1 MPFRK
6 FICDDFNRNSIKGD
20 IPDMVKCEPVR
31 KFLCCIIIILTIN
44 ADVPAYLYYEAK
56 T

>member
-20 IPDMVKCEPVR
+20 IPDMVKCEPV
-31 KFLCCIIIILTIN
+31 FILSQIVLTIN